1 MAKPLPTPVRNHLT
15 GLRILLLFT
24 VLCGL
29 AYPLAITGISQ
40 VAFSQQANGSLVTNA
55 QGKAVGSSLIGQ
67 NFTITSADGKTVS
80 PDPKLFQSRPSA
92 AGTWGSPR
100 TEFGGGYDP
109 TASGGT
115 NKGTNDAGLA
125 TTYTQ
130 LKKDIATFDG
140 VAESQVPPDAIT
152 SSGSGLDPD
161 ISPAYAAIQVNRV
174 AKARG
179 LTTSQV
185 QALVTTYTQD
195 RTLGFLGEP
204 RVDVLNLNLALTKL
218 H

>member
-40 VAFSQQANGSLVTNA
+40 VAFSQQANGSLVKDA
-55 QGKAVGSSLIGQ
+55 QGKTVGSSLIGQ
-67 NFTITSADGKTVS
+67 NFTITSKDGKTTS

-92 AGTWGSPR
+92 AGAS
-100 TEFGGGYDP
+100 GYDP

-115 NKGTNDAGLA
+115 NKGTNDPGLA
-125 TTYTQ
+125 ATYTQ
-130 LKKDIATFDG
+130 LKTDIATFDG
-140 VAESQVPPDAIT
+140 VPQSQVPPDAIT

-161 ISPAYAAIQVNRV
+161 ISPQYAAIQIHRV

-179 LTTSQV
+179 LSVTQV
-185 QALVTTYTQD
+185 QALVSTYTQS
-195 RTLGFLGEP
+195 RILGFLGEP
-204 RVDVLNLNLALTKL
+204 RVDVLNLNIALSKIG
-218 H
+218 

>member
-1 MAKPLPTPVRNHLT
+1 MAKPLPTSVRNHLT

-29 AYPLAITGISQ
+29 LYPLVITGISQ
-40 VAFSQQANGSLVTNA
+40 TAFSSQANGSMVKNTKG
-55 QGKAVGSSLIGQ
+55 QVVGSSLIGQ
-67 NFTITSADGKTVS
+67 DFGNN
-80 PDPKLFQSRPSA
+80 PKYLQSRPSA
-92 AGTWGSPR
+92 AGK
-100 TEFGGGYDP
+100 GYDP
-109 TASGGT
+109 TASGAT

-125 TTYTQ
+125 ATYTA
-130 LKKDIATFDG
+130 LKAQIAKFDG
-140 VAESQVPPDAIT
+140 VPESAVPADAVT

-179 LTTSQV
+179 VSASQV
-185 QALVTTYTQD
+185 EALVKKYTQD

-204 RVDVLNLNLALTKL
+204 RVDVLQLNLALNQL
-218 H
+218 G

>member
-1 MAKPLPTPVRNHLT
+1 MAKPLPTSVRNHLT

-24 VLCGL
+24 VVCGL
-29 AYPLAITGISQ
+29 AYPLVITGVSQ
-40 VAFSQQANGSLVTNA
+40 VAFSQQANGSLVKDTK
-55 QGKAVGSSLIGQ
+55 GHVVGSSLIGQ
-67 NFTITSADGKTVS
+67 NFTIVSADGKTSS

-92 AGTWGSPR
+92 AGTN
-100 TEFGGGYDP
+100 GYDP

-115 NKGTNDAGLA
+115 NKGTNDAGLV

-130 LKKDIATFDG
+130 LKSDIAKFNG
-140 VAESQVPPDAIT
+140 VSQSQVPADAIT

-161 ISPAYAAIQVNRV
+161 ISPAYAEIQVNRV

-179 LTTSQV
+179 ISPAAV
-185 QALVTTYTQD
+185 EALVKKYTQD

-204 RVDVLNLNLALTKL
+204 RVNVLELNIALTKAG
-218 H
+218 

>member
-40 VAFSQQANGSLVTNA
+40 VAFSNQANGSLVKDGH
-55 QGKAVGSSLIGQ
+55 GKVVGSSLIGQ
-67 NFTITSADGKTVS
+67 NFTVTSADGKTVS

-92 AGTWGSPR
+92 AGTN
-100 TEFGGGYDP
+100 GYDP

-115 NKGTNDAGLA
+115 NKGTNDAGLV

-130 LKKDIATFDG
+130 LKSDIATFNH
-140 VAESQVPPDAIT
+140 VAESQVPADAIT

-161 ISPAYAAIQVNRV
+161 ISPAYAGIQVDRV
-174 AKARG
+174 AQANH
-179 LTTSQV
+179 LTDAQV
-185 QALVTTYTQD
+185 QALVATYTQG

-204 RVDVLNLNLALTKL
+204 RVDVLNLNIALTKL
-218 H
+218 G